1 MRLNIVAKIGIII
14 GLLGGL
20 IGVAAAISADPLGGS
35 FVALIVIG
43 SFGSVYWIF
52 FRPMIQRSRL
62 LKTGISAE
70 GTVLKIWDTGVTIN
84 DNPQIGLLVEVR
96 PQTGMPFQ
104 SETKLVISRLDVG
117 AYQPG
122 MTVNVRYDPKNQ
134 SKVAIENVTGGSGLA
149 LKQNYSPSEIKQME
163 EMLTKIN
170 NENTALMAY
179 GESARAIVLKYMP
192 MGINVNGNNPAVTL
206 ELEVL
211 PDSRKS
217 FKATAMGVIAEQS
230 VAKFQPGE
238 EIYVKFDPNDT
249 SKVTIIHS

>member
-1 MRLNIVAKIGIII
+1 MKLNVIAKIGIIT

-20 IGVAAAISADPLGGS
+20 IGIVVAIASDPVGGGII
-35 FVALIVIG
+35 ALVMILVFEG
-43 SFGSVYWIF
+43 VFWTF
-52 FRPMIQRSRL
+52 FRPMMQRSRL
-62 LKTGISAE
+62 LKTGISAD

-122 MTVNVRYDPKNQ
+122 MKVNVRYDPNDP
-134 SKVAIENVTGGSGLA
+134 SKVAIESVAGGGGFA
-149 LKQNYSPSEIKQME
+149 MKQNYSPSEIKQME

-217 FKATAMGVIAEQS
+217 FKGTAKGVIAEQS
-230 VAKFQPGE
+230 VSKFQPGE

-249 SKVTIIHS
+249 SKVTIVHS